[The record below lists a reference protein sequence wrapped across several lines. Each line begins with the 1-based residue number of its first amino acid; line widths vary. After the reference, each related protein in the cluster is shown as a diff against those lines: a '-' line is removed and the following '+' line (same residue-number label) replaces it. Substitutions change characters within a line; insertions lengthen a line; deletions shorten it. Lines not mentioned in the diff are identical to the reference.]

1 MAVAQSPVRGPAE
14 APVAAQGAGGMA
26 REGVSVVIP
35 AVDERGLARALRS
48 VLAQDYD
55 GPLEVVVADGSG
67 AAEVGRTARSFP
79 GVRTVA
85 NPGRRA
91 SAGLNRAIAAT
102 AHPVVARCDVHAE
115 LAPDYLRTAVATLLR
130 TGAASVGG
138 RQTARGETPFGRA
151 VAAAMATRLGSGG
164 AHYRTGGPAGPVDTV
179 YLGVFR
185 REALAAAGGFDG
197 RLDRNEDYELN
208 WRLRRNGGTVWFDPA
223 LGSVYRP
230 RGTPRALARQ
240 YFDYGRGKRRTLVL
254 HPRSWRARQLAPPLL
269 VLGLGASA
277 LAGLAGAAGADV
289 APAAAPVLPVAWL
302 GVLAAVALRAAGR
315 PGAHALRI
323 AQVLAIMHLAWG
335 AGMLFGRRSGA

>member
-1 MAVAQSPVRGPAE
+1 MAAPADARTASP
-14 APVAAQGAGGMA
+14 
-26 REGVSVVIP
+26 GVSVVIP
-35 AVDERGLARALRS
+35 ALDARGLARALRS

-67 AAEVGRTARSFP
+67 AAEVGRTARSFR

-102 AHPVVARCDVHAE
+102 ARPVVARCDVHAE
-115 LAPDYLRTAVATLLR
+115 LAPDYLRAAVATLLR
-130 TGAASVGG
+130 TGAANVGG
-138 RQTARGETPFGRA
+138 RQAARGETPFGRA

-164 AHYRTGGPAGPVDTV
+164 ARYRTGGPAGPVDTV

-185 REALAAAGGFDG
+185 REVLAAAGGFDG

-208 WRLRRNGGTVWFDPA
+208 WRLRRSGGTVWFDPA

-230 RGTPRALARQ
+230 RATPRALARQ
-240 YFDYGRGKRRTLVL
+240 YFDYGRGKRRTLCL
-254 HPRSWRARQLAPPLL
+254 HPGSWRPRQLAPPLL
-269 VLGLGASA
+269 VLGLCASA
-277 LAGLAGAAGADV
+277 LAGLAAAAGADV
-289 APAAAPVLPVAWL
+289 APAAALLLPVAWP
-302 GVLAAVALRAAGR
+302 GALAAAAVRAAGR

-323 AQVLAIMHLAWG
+323 AQALAIMHLAWG